1 MYKRQERGWVLLARS
16 GQLGGIIGTPQ
27 FADSSL
33 EKATTS
39 DHVIRVVPRTDVV
52 PPGYLFAYL
61 SCRGIGYPLLTRTM
75 TGASVPALWPMYLN
89 NVAVVKASAAFMKK
103 VDHAVQDAF
112 ERRVVAGEKDIAARR
127 LVEDAIEKEA
137 AN

>member
-1 MYKRQERGWVLLARS
+1 MLLARS

-103 VDHAVQDAF
+103 VDHAVQDLSL
-112 ERRVVAGEKDIAARR
+112 IH
-127 LVEDAIEKEA
+127 I
-137 AN
+137 